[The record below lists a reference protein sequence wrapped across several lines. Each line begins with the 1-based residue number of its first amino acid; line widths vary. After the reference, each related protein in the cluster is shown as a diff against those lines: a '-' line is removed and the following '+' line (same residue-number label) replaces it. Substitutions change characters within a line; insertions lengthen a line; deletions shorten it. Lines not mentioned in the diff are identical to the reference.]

1 MNKKKQIPLMRIII
15 KAIKVKQK
23 YKNRLFKK

>member
-1 MNKKKQIPLMRIII
+1 MNKKTISLIQIII
-15 KAIKVKQK
+15 KPIEVKQK